1 MDFDPF
7 IMLMDFAWMSL
18 LLFSGQ
24 VLRSRWKLLQNL
36 YLPASLIGG
45 LLGLLLGPQILGIIP
60 FSPYMDDYSFVL
72 VVLLFASIPIGRQ
85 GKESPKT
92 ILDKVGDTFTLN
104 LAAEVGNYAVACLL
118 GGAIIMAFFPEVPLP
133 FPILMSAGFSG
144 GHSSSAAIGGIF
156 EEIMGWDDAVPIGQT
171 FATIGLLLGI
181 FVGMVIVNL
190 GTRLGATRFVQKAG
204 DLPQD
209 MKTGMISTEN
219 QSLSCKNTTSAVSIE
234 TFTWHLSLVLL
245 VTGAGYYLTDILDAM
260 VPGVSFPTICVTMI
274 FGVFFQKML
283 GITKYDKYVDNEI
296 ITKIGNTITDY
307 LVGFGIASVSME
319 VIQANWQLL
328 LILSIIGTLYAI
340 FLVFIVSRYLYST
353 FWFERGLFIYG
364 WSMGVIATGV
374 TLLRIID
381 PDNKSKTLD
390 DYGVAYIM
398 ISFLEI
404 ILLTFMPIA
413 AAHGFTMEIGAVMM
427 AITIGLWIFTAK
439 KYGIHK
445 QKVNQIR
452 PGEAEVINS

>member
-1 MDFDPF
+1 MEFDPF
-7 IMLMDFAWMSL
+7 IMLMDFAWMSF
-18 LLFSGQ
+18 LLFLGQ
-24 VLRSRWKLLQNL
+24 VLRSKLKILQNL
-36 YLPASLIGG
+36 YLPASLIAG
-45 LLGLLLGPQILGIIP
+45 LMGLVLGPQLLGVIP
-60 FSPYMDDYSFVL
+60 FSNSMEDYSFVL
-72 VVLLFASIPIGRQ
+72 VVLLFASVPIGRQ

-92 ILDKVGDTFTLN
+92 IMDKVGDTFTLN
-104 LAAEVGNYAVACLL
+104 LAAEVGNYAIAALL
-118 GGAIIMAFFPEVPLP
+118 GGAIILAFFPQVPLP

-144 GHSSSAAIGGIF
+144 GHSSSAAIGGIL
-156 EEIMGWDDAVPIGQT
+156 EEIMGWDNAIPIGQT

-190 GTRLGATRFVQKAG
+190 GTRLRATRFVQTAN
-204 DLPQD
+204 DLPMD
-209 MKTGMISTEN
+209 MKTGMISVEN
-219 QSLSCKNTTSAVSIE
+219 QSLSCKNTTSPVSIE
-234 TFTWHLSLVLL
+234 SLTWHLSLVLL
-245 VTGAGYYLTDILDAM
+245 VTGAGYYLTDICDSLIS
-260 VPGVSFPTICVTMI
+260 GVSFPTICVTMI

-283 GITKYDKYVDNEI
+283 GVTKYDQYVDNEL

-307 LVGFGIASVSME
+307 LVGFGIAAVSME

-340 FLVFIVSRYLYST
+340 FLVFVVSRYLYST
-353 FWFERGLFIYG
+353 FWFEKGLFIFG

-381 PDNKSKTLD
+381 PDNKSKTLE

-404 ILLTFMPIA
+404 PLMTFMPIA
-413 AAHGFTMEIGAVMM
+413 CAYGYTIETGLVLG
-427 AITIGLWIFTAK
+427 AITLALWIYTAK

-445 QKVNQIR
+445 EKIHEIR
-452 PGEAEVINS
+452 KGETEIINS